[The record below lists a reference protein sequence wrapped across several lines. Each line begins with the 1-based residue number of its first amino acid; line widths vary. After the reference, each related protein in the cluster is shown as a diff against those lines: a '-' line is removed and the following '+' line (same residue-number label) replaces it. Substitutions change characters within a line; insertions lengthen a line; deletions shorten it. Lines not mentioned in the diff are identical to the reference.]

1 MTVHRVMHFTA
12 VCQNAQLLSKLMTIT
27 KLHHAAWCAGN
38 VLEVGSLEDLRA
50 AGKGGLD
57 PNGGPCTVTR
67 TVMKMA
73 TLKFCMN
80 DPWVCDD
87 PCMPTDISNYA
98 VSQKRSSRLIQA
110 SLLPA
115 QLQVRPGRK
124 HAHSCSSE
132 GFPPG
137 VTFPASIAAGM
148 QPYLSMQ
155 MERSQHLT

>member
-1 MTVHRVMHFTA
+1 MDHLHSIAPYLTVQGGALVVTVHRVMHFTA

-67 TVMKMA
+67 IVMKMA
-73 TLKFCMN
+73 TLKPCMN

-98 VSQKRSSRLIQA
+98 VSCVKREA
-110 SLLPA
+110 
-115 QLQVRPGRK
+115 
-124 HAHSCSSE
+124 
-132 GFPPG
+132 
-137 VTFPASIAAGM
+137 
-148 QPYLSMQ
+148 
-155 MERSQHLT
+155 